1 MSAHIFGISTPVP
14 AFCCGPV
21 GCLNFNEDALQC
33 HSAVHIVN
41 AANTVEN
48 PWGECTKEMS
58 VGPCISRVGRAA
70 DIFNTGTRKCV
81 GRACLAFAGGATEIL
96 GVTPTSKSW
105 RFHGFHALQRPQH
118 FQCSLLHVYCTS
130 LNFNRIAQDM
140 QACLSGR
147 CQNKNTRFT
156 ARPGAW
162 PGPARTPA
170 LPMELHKLKEVM
182 TLAYSSRRLGNPPSL
197 LAESTRGSGHWHWP
211 RMMTLLVW
219 APRGQV
225 EPGGGGTKN
234 RESSPVALIERE
246 SRHLRDAQH
255 SA

>member
-48 PWGECTKEMS
+48 PWGECTKEMP

-170 LPMELHKLKEVM
+170 LRMDLQLEVI
-182 TLAYSSRRLGNPPSL
+182 TLGCWGP
-197 LAESTRGSGHWHWP
+197 
-211 RMMTLLVW
+211 V
-219 APRGQV
+219 
-225 EPGGGGTKN
+225 PGGVPGPPAWEAS
-234 RESSPVALIERE
+234 ESGSDQLPMP
-246 SRHLRDAQH
+246 
-255 SA
+255 